1 MEYVINRA
9 SRTPEL
15 DAPWEDPVW
24 QEAGEGVISNYFE
37 QSTFRPDARFRV
49 LYDDKALYVMF
60 RVDDEYILSRKTA
73 DQQAVYQ
80 DSCVEFFVKPA
91 SGRGYC
97 NFEFNCGGTMLA
109 FHIPDHRRVPGGFVD
124 FHRLSPEQC
133 QMVNRYTTLPRINDP
148 ERVGKRVWCL
158 AFSIPFEIFAG
169 EFGQAIPKAGDV
181 WSGNFYKCGG
191 ELSHPHWGTWSPIP
205 VLNFHT
211 PEAFSALRFA

>member
-1 MEYVINRA
+1 MNKIHSKYIPSIESLSDQTLHQTLASLESNGISNINWNEYPYAPSVSFRMAHSDIAIAILFEVTEDHVKAVAMEDNG
-9 SRTPEL
+9 
-15 DAPWEDPVW
+15 PVW
-24 QEAGEGVISNYFE
+24 
-37 QSTFRPDARFRV
+37 
-49 LYDDKALYVMF
+49 
-60 RVDDEYILSRKTA
+60 
-73 DQQAVYQ
+73 Q

-133 QMVNRYTTLPRINDP
+133 QMVNRYTTLPRVNDP

-158 AFSIPFEIFAG
+158 AFSIPFEIFAE

-181 WSGNFYKCGG
+181 WSGNFY
-191 ELSHPHWGTWSPIP
+191 
-205 VLNFHT
+205 
-211 PEAFSALRFA
+211 